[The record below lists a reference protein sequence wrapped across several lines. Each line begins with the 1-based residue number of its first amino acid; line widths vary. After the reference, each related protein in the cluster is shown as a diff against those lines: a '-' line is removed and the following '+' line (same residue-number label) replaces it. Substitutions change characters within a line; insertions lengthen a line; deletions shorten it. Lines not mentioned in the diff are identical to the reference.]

1 MSRKTKYRPDIV
13 EDLKPLAKAAE
24 TGLTSEVIAEFLG
37 INKDTL
43 YDWFKKYPGLKD
55 EVDKLKEPQDEAVK
69 RALFKR
75 ATGYQAKEVKVFY
88 DKEIGIVEKEV
99 IKDMAPDTTA
109 CIFWLKNRQPD
120 DWRDVRER
128 VNTNK
133 NEYEDT
139 PTLEVARRLANLLTE
154 ATATKH

>member
-1 MSRKTKYRPDIV
+1 MSRKSKYRPDIV

-43 YDWFKKYPGLKD
+43 YEWFKKYPGLKD
-55 EVDKLKEPQDEAVK
+55 QIDALKEPQDEAVK
-69 RALFKR
+69 RALFQR
-75 ATGYQAKEVKVFY
+75 ATGYKAKETKIFY
-88 DKEIGIVEKEV
+88 DKGEIVEKEV
-99 IKDMAPDTTA
+99 IKALPPDTTA

-154 ATATKH
+154 ATQTTH